1 MYLHLFFLFGG
12 QTNSISRYDILENR
26 QEGQECIFANSE
38 YFIAAHFKYFFQLDN
53 LLNWGGK
60 NNKFEF
66 LLVGLREG
74 GKKEGGS
81 HMGICVGENQRAN
94 SSHLALHF
102 FDVRLLL
109 M

>member
-53 LLNWGGK
+53 LLRGKQGKFLKSYWLPSLWG
-60 NNKFEF
+60 
-66 LLVGLREG
+66 EG
-74 GKKEGGS
+74 GKEERRRK
-81 HMGICVGENQRAN
+81 GISREYLHQRE
-94 SSHLALHF
+94 SKSQ
-102 FDVRLLL
+102 
-109 M
+109 